1 VTMTPEE
8 DRAFRAAVD
17 SDELRIELDALD
29 AFAAV
34 EEPGADALLG
44 DSNNALFPEG
54 GDVMVYG
61 DGGAGKTTLIVDAA
75 LHLGAGED
83 WLGIPVQRVARVL
96 LIENE
101 GPRALLRRKLRR
113 RLDAWEGATSD
124 VRVLRSPWAKF
135 TFASEEWR
143 TALAKTIDEHEI
155 DVVVAGPL
163 TRIGMSTAG
172 TLQDVVEFVALL
184 EDLRGRCARSLT
196 VVLIHHQGKS
206 GSVSGAWEGAGDTL
220 LHVKSAGP
228 GHTLCTVQKAR
239 WASDYHGK
247 TFKLEWTAGGGFAP
261 EVERDLPA
269 EIEELLTDGQ
279 WRTVE
284 EIRDEVKAG
293 TKAVRQVVED
303 DDQRFVMLT
312 GERARELGRSAK
324 ARLYGRPR

>member
-1 VTMTPEE
+1 MDPDE
-8 DRAFRAAVD
+8 DARFRATVD
-17 SDELRIELDALD
+17 AAELKIELDNLD

-34 EEPGADALLG
+34 DEPGADALLG
-44 DSNNALFPEG
+44 DADNALFPQG

-61 DGGAGKTTLIVDAA
+61 DGGAGKTTLVIDAA
-75 LHLGAGED
+75 LHLGAGAD
-83 WLGIPVQRVARVL
+83 WLGIPVQKVARVL

-113 RLDAWEGATSD
+113 RLDTWEGSASE

-135 TFASEEWR
+135 TLASEEWR
-143 TALAKTIDEHEI
+143 VALAKTIDEHEI

-163 TRIGMSTAG
+163 TRIGMDAAG
-172 TLQDVVEFVALL
+172 TLQDVVAFVALL
-184 EDLRGRCARSLT
+184 DDLRERCARSLT

-228 GHTLCTVQKAR
+228 GHTICTVQKAR
-239 WASDYHGK
+239 WASEYHGR
-247 TFKLEWTAGGGFAP
+247 TFKLEWTAGGGFAT

-269 EIEELLTDGQ
+269 EIEELLSDGK
-279 WRTVE
+279 WRTIE

-293 TKAVRQVVED
+293 TKAVREVVED
-303 DDQRFVMLT
+303 DDERFAMLT
-312 GERARELGRSAK
+312 GERARQVGRKSTAK
-324 ARLYGRPR
+324 LYGRPQ